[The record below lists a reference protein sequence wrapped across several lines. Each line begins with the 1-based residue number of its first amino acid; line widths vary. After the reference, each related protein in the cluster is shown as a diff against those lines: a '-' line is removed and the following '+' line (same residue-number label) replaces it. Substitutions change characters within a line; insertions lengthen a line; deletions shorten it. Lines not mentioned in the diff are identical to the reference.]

1 MGALLPLLATFAVL
15 AGGSALVATVGS
27 HRRRRRRRLS
37 ESERSRLEHTIGP
50 GLIALLDATL
60 ELREQIEDAL
70 TRAREMPRP
79 DLAGSTSM
87 RPLWRQIDDANLVHA
102 LLRLHDELRAWVR
115 RFERLAVDDRRLVE
129 SLDVKLAPIAALVA
143 ASSQGQP
150 PEGEL
155 LLGREAGMRAML
167 DSLARAVESLRQLER
182 ALLEY
187 RVTGYR

>member
-27 HRRRRRRRLS
+27 RRRARRRRLS
-37 ESERSRLEHTIGP
+37 TSERTRLEHTIGP
-50 GLIALLDATL
+50 GLLDLLDATL
-60 ELREQIEDAL
+60 EVREQVEDTLA
-70 TRAREMPRP
+70 RARELPGQP
-79 DLAGSTSM
+79 TGAGM

-102 LLRLHDELRAWVR
+102 LVRVRDELLAWLR
-115 RFERLAVDDRRLVE
+115 RFERLAADDRRLVDA
-129 SLDVKLAPIAALVA
+129 LDLQLAPIGALVL
-143 ASSQGQP
+143 ASSPGQP
-150 PEGEL
+150 PDGEL

-167 DSLARAVESLRQLER
+167 GALERAAASLRSLER

>member
-27 HRRRRRRRLS
+27 RRRARRRRLS
-37 ESERSRLEHTIGP
+37 VNERARLEQTIGP
-50 GLIALLDATL
+50 GLIELLDATL
-60 ELREQIEDAL
+60 EVREQVEDTLA
-70 TRAREMPRP
+70 RARELPGQ
-79 DLAGSTSM
+79 ATHTGM

-102 LLRLHDELRAWVR
+102 LMRVHDELRAWLR
-115 RFERLAVDDRRLVE
+115 RFERLATDDRRLVDA
-129 SLDVKLAPIAALVA
+129 LDLQLAPIGALVL
-143 ASSQGQP
+143 ASSPGQP
-150 PEGEL
+150 PDGEL

-167 DSLARAVESLRQLER
+167 AALERAAESLRSLER